1 MKKILAV
8 FVALSALAFASSV
21 AAAEEN
27 APRKESSKSS
37 FRIDYVLYE
46 VENGKRVNE
55 RSYSLTAIE
64 GTFFNLRAG
73 SRVPIGGGEKGPVYI
88 DVGLKIRGRAFERE
102 DGEITLESEIDMSNF
117 AVPEQAAEAHP
128 GTPPVVRNLSQ
139 EVATRLTPGRPAVIS
154 SVDDVNSRKR
164 LQVEVTLTRV
174 K

>member
-8 FVALSALAFASSV
+8 LVALTALAAASVV

-27 APRKESSKSS
+27 APRKERPKSS

-46 VENGKRVNE
+46 VESGKRVNE

-64 GTFFNLRAG
+64 GAFFKLVAG
-73 SRVPIGGGEKGPVYI
+73 SRVPISAGDKGPVYA
-88 DVGLKIRGRAFERE
+88 DVGLKIRGRVNERE
-102 DGEITLESEIDMSNF
+102 EGDITLESEIEMSNF
-117 AVPEQAAEAHP
+117 AFPEQATQALP
-128 GTPPVVRNLSQ
+128 GTPLLRNLSQ
-139 EVATRLTPGRPAVIS
+139 EVSTRLTPGRPAVIS